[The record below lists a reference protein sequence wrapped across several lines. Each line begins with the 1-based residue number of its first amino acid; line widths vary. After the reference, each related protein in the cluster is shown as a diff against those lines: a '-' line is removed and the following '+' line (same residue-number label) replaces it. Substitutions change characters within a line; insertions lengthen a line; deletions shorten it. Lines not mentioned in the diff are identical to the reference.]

1 MFTAERMAQI
11 LLAIVMMATALV
23 IMIKK
28 PSQQSLTAEAPIADT
43 IRNVV
48 EDTTACIATSKKT
61 TPKQKKE
68 GRKTAKKTK
77 APVKQRDHLQEPMK
91 VTENE

>member
-11 LLAIVMMATALV
+11 LLAIVMVATALV

-28 PSQQSLTAEAPIADT
+28 PSQQRFNTEASAADT
-43 IRNVV
+43 ICNVV
-48 EDTTACIATSKKT
+48 EDTTACIATSKRT

-68 GRKTAKKTK
+68 GRKTDKKAK

-91 VTENE
+91 VTDNE